1 MKKAANWGGVFH
13 FKPIAQCRLLML
25 WTAPPPARRQLL
37 EERQDAKRE
46 DLARM
51 IRIGIIGLGWWGK
64 QIITCLATSPRFKVV
79 AGCDIDHNT
88 IAPFAAANG
97 FDLVADYRELLK
109 RPDVDAVA
117 VVTPHLL
124 HEEMA
129 IAAYAAGKQV
139 FCEKPLA
146 LTTASAKRILAACAK
161 AKGVLGI
168 GHERRYEPAME
179 EMRRLF
185 ESGALG
191 RLLHMDANVS
201 HSNFRKMDPSN
212 WRRDPKHAPAGAWT
226 ALGIHLGD
234 MFVSL
239 AGPPTRV
246 AARTASQI
254 FSAPSEDF
262 VSAEIDFAGGA
273 RGRITCLSTPPFYGR
288 LTLVCDQGWVEVQEG
303 GNVDKGIP
311 SSFVHCGPD
320 GSRQTRSYE
329 HTNTVRMNFEAW
341 ADALESR
348 APYRFS
354 TEQLLGNIRILDAV
368 TRSAAADGKP
378 VTL

>member
-1 MKKAANWGGVFH
+1 
-13 FKPIAQCRLLML
+13 
-25 WTAPPPARRQLL
+25 
-37 EERQDAKRE
+37 
-46 DLARM
+46 M

-64 QIITCLATSPRFKVV
+64 QIVTSLAESPHFEVV
-79 AGCDIDHNT
+79 AGCDVDHNMA
-88 IAPFAAANG
+88 APFARTHG
-97 FDLVADYRELLK
+97 FDLVTDYTDLLK
-109 RPDVDAVA
+109 RPDVDAIA

-129 IAAYAAGKQV
+129 IAGFAAGKHV

-146 LTTASAKRILAACAK
+146 LNTVSAERILAACAK
-161 AKGVLGI
+161 AGGILGI
-168 GHERRYEPAME
+168 GHERRYEPGLE

-191 RLLHMDANVS
+191 RILHMDANVS

-212 WRRDPKHAPAGAWT
+212 WRRDPKHAPVGAWT

-254 FSAPSEDF
+254 FPSPAEDF
-262 VSAEIDFAGGA
+262 VSAEIDFPGGA
-273 RGRITCLSTPPFYGR
+273 RGRIACLSTPPFYGR
-288 LTLVCDQGWVEVQEG
+288 FTLIGDQGWVEVQEG

-320 GSRQTRSYE
+320 GNRVTRNYA

-341 ADALESR
+341 AEALEGH

-368 TRSAAADGKP
+368 TRSAAADGKAIS
-378 VTL
+378 L

>member
-1 MKKAANWGGVFH
+1 
-13 FKPIAQCRLLML
+13 
-25 WTAPPPARRQLL
+25 
-37 EERQDAKRE
+37 
-46 DLARM
+46 M

-64 QIITCLATSPRFKVV
+64 QIVTCLAESPRFKVV
-79 AGCDIDHNT
+79 AGCDIDGT
-88 IAPFAAANG
+88 MAAPFAAKHK
-97 FDLVADYRELLK
+97 FDLVDDYKMLLK
-109 RPDVDAVA
+109 RSDLDAVA

-124 HEEMA
+124 HEQMA
-129 IAAYAAGKQV
+129 IAAFEAGKQV

-146 LTTASAKRILAACAK
+146 LTTASAERILAACAK
-161 AKGVLGI
+161 AGGVLGI
-168 GHERRYEPAME
+168 GHERRFETGME

-185 ESGALG
+185 DSGVLG
-191 RLLHMDANVS
+191 RILLMDANVS

-254 FSAPSEDF
+254 FPAPSEDF
-262 VSAEIDFAGGA
+262 VSAEIDFADGA

-288 LTLVCDQGWVEVQEG
+288 FTLIGDQGWVEVQEG

-311 SSFVHCGPD
+311 SSFVHCGAD
-320 GSRQTRSYE
+320 GNRETRSYN

-341 ADALESR
+341 ADAIEGR
-348 APYRFS
+348 ASYRFT

-368 TRSAAADGKP
+368 TRSAAAGGKP
-378 VTL
+378 ITL

>member
-1 MKKAANWGGVFH
+1 
-13 FKPIAQCRLLML
+13 
-25 WTAPPPARRQLL
+25 
-37 EERQDAKRE
+37 
-46 DLARM
+46 M
-51 IRIGIIGLGWWGK
+51 IRLGVIGLGWWGK
-64 QIITCLATSPRFKVV
+64 QIVGCLADSPRFKVV

-88 IAPFAAANG
+88 VAPFAAANG
-97 FDLVADYRELLK
+97 FDLVVDYKDLLK

-129 IAAYAAGKQV
+129 IAGLAAGKQV

-146 LTTASAKRILAACAK
+146 LNIASAERILEASAKA
-161 AKGVLGI
+161 GSVLGI

-185 ESGALG
+185 KAGSLG

-201 HSNFRKMDPSN
+201 HNNFRKMDATN
-212 WRRDPKHAPAGAWT
+212 WRRDPRHAPAGAWT

-234 MFVSL
+234 LFVSL
-239 AGPPTRV
+239 AGEPTRV
-246 AARTASQI
+246 TARTASQI
-254 FSAPSEDF
+254 FPPPSEDF
-262 VSAEIDFAGGA
+262 VSAEIDFETSA

-288 LTLVCDQGWVEVQEG
+288 FTLVCDQGWVETQEG

-311 SSFVHCGPD
+311 SSFVHCAAD
-320 GSRQTRSYE
+320 GSRQSCEY
-329 HTNTVRMNFEAW
+329 HHVNTVRLNFEAW
-341 ADALESR
+341 ADAVEGR

-354 TEQLLGNIRILDAV
+354 PEQLLGNIRILDAV
-368 TRSAAADGKP
+368 VRSAAQDGKP
-378 VTL
+378 VLL

>member
-1 MKKAANWGGVFH
+1 
-13 FKPIAQCRLLML
+13 
-25 WTAPPPARRQLL
+25 
-37 EERQDAKRE
+37 
-46 DLARM
+46 M

-64 QIITCLATSPRFKVV
+64 QIVTCLAESPRFKVV
-79 AGCDIDHNT
+79 AGCDIDT
-88 IAPFAAANG
+88 KMAAPFAATHK
-97 FDLVADYRELLK
+97 FDLTNSYETLLK
-109 RPDVDAVA
+109 RSDIDAAA
-117 VVTPHLL
+117 VVTPHAL
-124 HEEMA
+124 HEQMA
-129 IAAYAAGKQV
+129 VAAFGAGKQV

-146 LTTASAKRILAACAK
+146 LTTASAERILSACAK
-161 AKGVLGI
+161 AGGILGI

-179 EMRRLF
+179 EMRRLA

-239 AGPPTRV
+239 AGQPTRV

-254 FSAPSEDF
+254 FPSPSEDF
-262 VSAEIDFAGGA
+262 VSADIDFASGA

-288 LTLVCDQGWVEVQEG
+288 FTLVGDQGWVEVQEG

-311 SSFVHCGPD
+311 SSFAHARPD
-320 GSRQTRSYE
+320 GSRQTRNYD
-329 HTNTVRMNFEAW
+329 HTNTVRLNFEAW
-341 ADALESR
+341 ADAVEGR
-348 APYRFS
+348 APYRFT
-354 TEQLLGNIRILDAV
+354 TEQLLANIRILDAV

-378 VTL
+378 ITL

>member
-1 MKKAANWGGVFH
+1 
-13 FKPIAQCRLLML
+13 
-25 WTAPPPARRQLL
+25 
-37 EERQDAKRE
+37 
-46 DLARM
+46 M

-64 QIITCLATSPRFKVV
+64 QIVTCLAESPRFKVV
-79 AGCDIDHNT
+79 VGCDVDGKMA
-88 IAPFAAANG
+88 APFAAAQK
-97 FDLVADYRELLK
+97 FDLIDDYKVLLK
-109 RPDVDAVA
+109 RSDIDAIA

-129 IAAYAAGKQV
+129 VAGFAAGKQV

-146 LTTASAKRILAACAK
+146 LTSASAERILAACVK
-161 AKGVLGI
+161 AGGVLGI

-185 ESGALG
+185 ESGAFG
-191 RLLHMDANVS
+191 RILLMDANVS
-201 HSNFRKMDPSN
+201 HSNFRNMDPSN

-234 MFVSL
+234 MMVSL
-239 AGPPTRV
+239 AGPPTRI

-254 FSAPSEDF
+254 FPSPSEDF
-262 VSAEIDFAGGA
+262 VSAEINFAHGA

-288 LTLVCDQGWVEVQEG
+288 FTLIGDQGWVEVQEG
-303 GNVDKGIP
+303 GNVDKDIP

-320 GSRQTRSYE
+320 GERKTRSYG

-341 ADALESR
+341 ADAIEGH

-354 TEQLLGNIRILDAV
+354 TEQLLGNIKILDAV
-368 TRSAAADGKP
+368 TRSAATDGKP
-378 VTL
+378 IAL

>member
-1 MKKAANWGGVFH
+1 
-13 FKPIAQCRLLML
+13 
-25 WTAPPPARRQLL
+25 
-37 EERQDAKRE
+37 
-46 DLARM
+46 M

-64 QIITCLATSPRFKVV
+64 QIVACLAESPRFKVV
-79 AGCDIDHNT
+79 AGCDIDGAMAT
-88 IAPFAAANG
+88 PFATAQKI
-97 FDLVADYRELLK
+97 DLVDDYGTLLK
-109 RPDVDAVA
+109 RPDIDAIA

-129 IAAYAAGKQV
+129 IAAFAVGKQV

-146 LTTASAKRILAACAK
+146 LTTASAERILEACAK
-161 AKGVLGI
+161 AGGVLGI
-168 GHERRYEPAME
+168 GHERRYETAME
-179 EMRRLF
+179 EMRRLY

-191 RLLHMDANVS
+191 RILLMDANVS
-201 HSNFRKMDPSN
+201 HNNFRKMDPSN
-212 WRRDPKHAPAGAWT
+212 WRRDARQAPAGAWT

-246 AARTASQI
+246 SARTASQI

-262 VSAEIDFAGGA
+262 VSADIDFAGGA

-288 LTLVCDQGWVEVQEG
+288 FTLFGDQGWVEVQEG

-320 GSRQTRSYE
+320 GSRVIRNYP

-341 ADALESR
+341 ADALEGH
-348 APYRFS
+348 APYRFT
-354 TEQLLGNIRILDAV
+354 TEHLLGNVRILDAV
-368 TRSAAADGKP
+368 TQSAAADGKP
-378 VTL
+378 IAT